1 MNNETTKSNKKSTIT
16 TKDIYPTSVNN
27 QQCIGP
33 CYYSNTRIIHPITL
47 NEIDGVKHNFC
58 PVNTFVYTDPITKK
72 NTLSSIDQC
81 YIPTTR
87 EITMDEFLRENVIS
101 PRFHFSSDYFVK
113 VYYKINNLEELLKWL
128 DTHTNDPYKTRERVF
143 NNGMVAYGDQI
154 NIIDHR
160 IVYFVNDIMIN
171 KLHKLYKELN
181 PYITIKGDIITL
193 IDPVIQSEINYT
205 KSHDKHNDRHIEK
218 QIEKQ
223 NINQN
228 EIDTDDTHKKSI
240 IIKNYIK
247 DKFLGID
254 NIQQFMSKFIRYYKE
269 EITSKHLS
277 NVLTNHMIDYI
288 IKRIKLTLEQQ

>member
-1 MNNETTKSNKKSTIT
+1 MSNEIKKPTIT
-16 TKDIYPTSVNN
+16 PKDAYPISANN

-72 NTLSSIDQC
+72 NTLWSIDQC
-81 YIPTTR
+81 HRPTAR
-87 EITMDEFLRENVIS
+87 ETTMDEILRENVIA
-101 PRFHFSSDYFVK
+101 PQFQFSSDYFVK
-113 VYYKINNLEELLKWL
+113 VYYKINNLEDLLRWL
-128 DTHTNDPYKTRERVF
+128 DMHTIDPYKTRERVF

-160 IVYFVNDIMIN
+160 IVYFVNDVMIN
-171 KLHKLYKELN
+171 NLHKLYKGLKS
-181 PYITIKGDIITL
+181 YISINGDIVTL
-193 IDPVIQSEINYT
+193 MDP
-205 KSHDKHNDRHIEK
+205 
-218 QIEKQ
+218 
-223 NINQN
+223 INQPN
-228 EIDTDDTHKKSI
+228 IDYTQTHNGDNNNRDDTDKRSI

-269 EITSKHLS
+269 EITSKYLS
-277 NVLTNHMIDYI
+277 NVLINHMIDYI
-288 IKRIKLTLEQQ
+288 TKRINLTLEQQ